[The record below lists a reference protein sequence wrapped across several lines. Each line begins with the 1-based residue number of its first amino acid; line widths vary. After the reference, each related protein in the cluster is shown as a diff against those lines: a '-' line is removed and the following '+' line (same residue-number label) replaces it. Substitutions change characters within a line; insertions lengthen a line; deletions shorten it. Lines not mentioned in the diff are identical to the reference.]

1 MDIQQVEA
9 LLEQTTAAFNE
20 LKSAQNE
27 STRIHAQEQALKLAR
42 SLERP
47 RDAILKLAYTVIHSK
62 FNKAISMEA
71 LIYPAGD
78 CNGRESSPRHEGFP
92 CACRG
97 NYASTFGQAGSR
109 KTSGPH
115 FGRWVK
121 CPDNPIVAF

>member
-62 FNKAISMEA
+62 FNKSVFMEA
-71 LIYPAGD
+71 LIYSAGD
-78 CNGRESSPRHEGFP
+78 CHGRESSPRYEGFP

-97 NYASTFGQAGSR
+97 NYAGTVGQAGICKASR
-109 KTSGPH
+109 SH
-115 FGRWVK
+115 FGR
-121 CPDNPIVAF
+121 